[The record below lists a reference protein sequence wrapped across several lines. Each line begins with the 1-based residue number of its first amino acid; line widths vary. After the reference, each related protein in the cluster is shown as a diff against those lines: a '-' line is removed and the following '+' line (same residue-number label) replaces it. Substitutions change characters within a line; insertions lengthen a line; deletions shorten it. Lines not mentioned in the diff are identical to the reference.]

1 MPGENYPGG
10 GFPGGEALGAA
21 AGEALTTPGP
31 TVTLL
36 SARRAFPVAQ
46 QLLAGVPILTPPLD
60 VSVGWYD
67 TALDPERGSFA
78 VVAEG
83 GEHEDL
89 IGEVIAV
96 TYRGRS
102 VNAYVLGA
110 RGISTEFALQRRAF
124 LAIAVP
130 STESVQAQAEVLA

>member
-1 MPGENYPGG
+1 MPGESFPGGAYPGG
-10 GFPGGEALGAA
+10 DVLGAVA
-21 AGEALTTPGP
+21 AEALTTPGP

-36 SARRAFPVAQ
+36 SARRAFPIAQ

-60 VSVGWYD
+60 LSIGWYD

-96 TYRGRS
+96 SYRGRS

-110 RGISTEFALQRRAF
+110 RGISAELALQRRAF

-130 STESVQAQAEVLA
+130 SAESLEAQVEVLA